1 MVRFHKAA
9 LAQAN
14 FQRKGDLR
22 MQNESGIWLQD
33 INLTRPIVKN
43 GNNLSGR
50 VSESWV
56 HQHTNRPIAK
66 GELVVIGSIQSSRD
80 LSHLLVIKVTSIE
93 PKADGSL
100 VFNGIRVPN
109 VPKNLI

>member
-1 MVRFHKAA
+1 M
-9 LAQAN
+9 
-14 FQRKGDLR
+14 
-22 MQNESGIWLQD
+22 
-33 INLTRPIVKN
+33 
-43 GNNLSGR
+43 
-50 VSESWV
+50 
-56 HQHTNRPIAK
+56 
-66 GELVVIGSIQSSRD
+66 IGSIQSSRD